1 MTYRIDRELYPFEP
15 HYLEVEGGRVHY
27 VDEGRGPA
35 LVMEHGTP
43 TWSFLYRHLIRD
55 LSRTHRVVA
64 MDNLGFGLSHALDN
78 PANVRG
84 LVLFSGCSFAS

>member
-1 MTYRIDRELYPFEP
+1 MTDSSRASAVTPRLNVALWIVQVLVALGFAMAGSLKLTAPV
-15 HYLEVEGGRVHY
+15 EVLASTLAWSEGV
-27 VDEGRGPA
+27 P
-35 LVMEHGTP
+35 
-43 TWSFLYRHLIRD
+43 I
-55 LSRTHRVVA
+55 A